1 MSIPTSEFS
10 NPCSPCF
17 FSPPDSTDL
26 SLKCEDSKAL
36 SLQTCD
42 FFQKISR
49 SNLWLTDPWQLQ
61 ISLFLSLLALHL
73 VEKLSDSHL
82 HRAAQVFIM
91 CVHTEYPIWCT
102 PQRLQPS
109 ARMLHTVTRARQPFI
124 LLYFSFL
131 LRKILH
137 IYYFSSM
144 MFPPWEGRECGLRA
158 RTHQAEMCA
167 LSPPCFRF
175 KTTLFYSENY
185 AQSSPLSGQMGGKHL
200 HLRHCAA
207 ANAETMWFWWI
218 IIIHSTSEA
227 TWKVAERA
235 RLRSLHHG
243 VRAGFAGASLC
254 GNETAG
260 SIIRSDG
267 KSLCKVF
274 CIITY
279 QSQNSHPQILWVTK
293 HQQLPHY
300 CPPKSSPTN
309 DKQRKREER
318 EKKNALLHLRWGD
331 RILIPL
337 KGKEDYWPLVYRP
350 LSKFRGS
357 TNIIAAT
364 PSLKRRHESG
374 GHAVRSISVYILWKG
389 SWKFYFQSFSSE
401 GNIGWSFL

>member
-1 MSIPTSEFS
+1 MFS
-10 NPCSPCF
+10 LF
-17 FSPPDSTDL
+17 FPVPDSTDL

-82 HRAAQVFIM
+82 RRAAQVFIM

-102 PQRLQPS
+102 PQRLAAPQHARCTPWPVRGSHLSCCISHFYCAKKNPLTFIIFLRCFHPERVWPS
-109 ARMLHTVTRARQPFI
+109 RSDTSGGGGGVCT
-124 LLYFSFL
+124 
-131 LRKILH
+131 
-137 IYYFSSM
+137 
-144 MFPPWEGRECGLRA
+144 
-158 RTHQAEMCA
+158 

-175 KTTLFYSENY
+175 KTTLFYSGNY
-185 AQSSPLSGQMGGKHL
+185 AQSTPLSGQMGGKHM
-200 HLRHCAA
+200 HLRHCSA
-207 ANAETMWFWWI
+207 ANAETMWLWEI

-235 RLRSLHHG
+235 RLLSLHHG
-243 VRAGFAGASLC
+243 ARAGFAGASLC

-309 DKQRKREER
+309 DKHRKREE
-318 EKKNALLHLRWGD
+318 EK
-331 RILIPL
+331 
-337 KGKEDYWPLVYRP
+337 
-350 LSKFRGS
+350 
-357 TNIIAAT
+357 
-364 PSLKRRHESG
+364 
-374 GHAVRSISVYILWKG
+374 
-389 SWKFYFQSFSSE
+389 
-401 GNIGWSFL
+401 